1 MYSGCSGNENNFASN
16 TECMDVCMNSSLAS
30 NKHGFTK
37 GVEYVTV
44 VPRLR
49 SDCNKP
55 IKRGICAGSL
65 KMYGYDMVLAKCRNF
80 TYTGCAGNSNRFF
93 TLSSC
98 KSVCERSRI
107 IPHPYAR
114 RPGKRYNLIKSYYK
128 GHTYK
133 GYENIDV
140 LLTN

>member
-1 MYSGCSGNENNFASN
+1 MYSGCAGNGNNFASS
-16 TECMDVCMNSSLAS
+16 TECKDVCVNNSPAS
-30 NKHGFTK
+30 NKNGFTK

-55 IKRGICAGSL
+55 IKSGICSGSI
-65 KMYGYDMVLAKCRNF
+65 KMFGYDMIRGKCRNF

-93 TLSSC
+93 TMSSC

-107 IPHPYAR
+107 VMHPIVR
-114 RPGKRYNLIKSYYK
+114 RPGKRYQMLLYI
-128 GHTYK
+128 
-133 GYENIDV
+133 NIYI
-140 LLTN
+140 